1 MKGDFSRLTFDEVDR
16 YSRVLMQQGRVLL
29 DADWN
34 ESAEIQIQD
43 LRALARDVMGP
54 HAAPAGQ
61 NGEDGA
67 GFLIQPR
74 VDDKNVAV
82 PNDFSIGE
90 GRYYVQGIL
99 CRNLAGTAYRAQP
112 DWPDDKAAFVDGKN
126 YLVYLDV
133 WERHITGTED
143 DGINEPALNG
153 ADTCTRS
160 EIVWQVRIQII
171 SASAAAKADSL
182 KADYKIFLD
191 ALGLSDPGR
200 LAARVDK
207 PADSDTPCI
216 SAPESKYRGAGN
228 QLYRV
233 EIHTSG
239 LTPRFKWSRD
249 NGSQIYPVV
258 DLSGAIVT
266 LQSTGR
272 DDRSSLQP
280 DDMVELI
287 DDQYTILNRAAPL
300 LRVSTVNRETNQ
312 VTLDPAPPVSKMG
325 THPYLRRWDS
335 GEIDISKAAAATV
348 DGWISLEDGVQVK
361 FAFDVKKQQ
370 FVTGQYWTIPAR
382 TATGDVIWPQESGKP
397 AFRTPQGIDHAYAP
411 LAVVS
416 FKADRTF
423 DKAVDLRRML
433 TKAWK

>member
-1 MKGDFSRLTFDEVDR
+1 MKGDFSRFTFDEANR

-54 HAAPAGQ
+54 HAAPANQ
-61 NGEDGA
+61 DGEDGT
-67 GFLIQPR
+67 GFLIESR
-74 VDDKNVAV
+74 VDANKTPVK
-82 PNDFSIGE
+82 NDFSIRE
-90 GRYYVQGIL
+90 GHYYVQGIL
-99 CRNLAGTAYRAQP
+99 CRNPIRSAYRVQP
-112 DWPDDKAAFVDGKN
+112 DWPDDKVDFEGGKR

-133 WERHITGTED
+133 WERHVTAAEA
-143 DGINEPALNG
+143 DGSLNEPALRG

-160 EIVWQVRIQII
+160 EIVWQVRTRTFDGGG
-171 SASAAAKADSL
+171 KAETL
-182 KADYKIFLD
+182 KETYQAFLD
-191 ALGLSDPGR
+191 ALGLADPGS

-207 PADSDTPCI
+207 PAEPDSPCI
-216 SAPESKYRGAGN
+216 SAPESKYRGTEN

-233 EIHTSG
+233 EIHTGG
-239 LTPRFKWSRD
+239 LTPRFKWSRE

-287 DDQYTILNRAAPL
+287 DDQYTLLNRAAPL
-300 LRVSTVNRETNQ
+300 LRIAEVNRETNQ
-312 VTLDPAPPVSKMG
+312 VTLDPAPASNME
-325 THPYLRRWDS
+325 THRYIRRWDS
-335 GEIDISKAAAATV
+335 DEIDIATASAAAV
-348 DGWISLEDGVQVK
+348 GGWISLEDGVQVK
-361 FAFDVKKQQ
+361 FDVGKTQQ

-382 TATGDVIWPQESGKP
+382 TVTGNVIWPQEGGKP
-397 AFRTPQGIDHAYAP
+397 AFRGPQGIKHACAP

-416 FKADRTF
+416 FVPDRTV
-423 DKAVDLRRML
+423 DTVVDLRRKL